1 MWRARPIIR
10 TVKMRGGAN
19 HHITN
24 TTFSDSLLLVESR
37 LRTAM
42 APATLGI
49 RCARRSCCV
58 TRRSISF
65 LGAILLMTRVLV
77 VTPLSFAKLTAIVR
91 ACMCVCT
98 CVCVRARVCA
108 CVHVCVRAC
117 ACLCLLCVCAKR
129 FPKASQGPQS
139 WRSVCIMH
147 GQLLML
153 RDCFI
158 TLVVVYV

>member
-42 APATLGI
+42 APAALGI
-49 RCARRSCCV
+49 RCARCSCCV
-58 TRRSISF
+58 ARRSISF

-91 ACMCVCT
+91 AC
-98 CVCVRARVCA
+98 VCVRARVCA
-108 CVHVCVRAC
+108 CVRVSV
-117 ACLCLLCVCAKR
+117 CLLCVCAKR
-129 FPKASQGPQS
+129 FPKASQGPQR

-147 GQLLML
+147 GQLMML

>member
-91 ACMCVCT
+91 ACVCVC
-98 CVCVRARVCA
+98 ARVCA
-108 CVHVCVRAC
+108 CVHMCVRAC
-117 ACLCLLCVCAKR
+117 ACLCACCVRVQKDFQKLRKAHKAGVPCA
-129 FPKASQGPQS
+129 SCMVS
-139 WRSVCIMH
+139 C
-147 GQLLML
+147 
-153 RDCFI
+153 
-158 TLVVVYV
+158 